1 MLDFSLGQMEH
12 ELKRASQIVNK
23 VRDYSKKTVT
33 REARVDLTSIVQE
46 ITQTLKVKFN
56 NTVVDVRCAPDVDV
70 EGDPVETEILFWNL
84 LKNAMEESQK
94 WNVLRF
100 GSY

>member
-1 MLDFSLGQMEH
+1 M
-12 ELKRASQIVNK
+12 
-23 VRDYSKKTVT
+23 
-33 REARVDLTSIVQE
+33 DLTSIVQE

-56 NTVVDVRCAPDVDV
+56 NTVVVDVRCAPDVDV
-70 EGDPVETEILFWNL
+70 EGDPVETEILSESSE
-84 LKNAMEESQK
+84 NAMEESQK